1 MQTVDFSKILLH
13 RSAVNE
19 AAFFN
24 TFELRQTIRVNRLQ
38 IEWPKAWDRLLQ
50 FGLNPQDFCPDLSE
64 IGTTWLGSFHTMEAL
79 HPFVGQEIAK
89 IGGTKQFLLEAW
101 QACGV
106 EPEQSVVGIPWT
118 LDIRIVLYRRDWL
131 QKAGIEETTAFSNA
145 DHFCQ
150 TLRGLQ
156 DAGHPAPLGLT
167 TRQTVTRM
175 LHDLA
180 CWVWDARGDIRSNDG
195 QKMLL
200 AQPES
205 LSGLEAYFGLNE
217 FLDPEMQGQEEPDVL
232 RSFMTGKTAVA
243 VVSDLNYYWLKM
255 SETSDVTENLGVARL
270 MEVSFLGGTAL
281 AIWRYS
287 THVEAALKLI
297 EYLTSVEV
305 GQVLYEQYLTTPAN
319 LEAIAQSTL
328 AQDPFYSI
336 IRKSLLTGRGFHSSY
351 RWAGVE
357 ARLIPVIEQFW
368 QDLRANPKLEIAR
381 EVEKRFTEL
390 CNRLEQTI
398 LSAYQ

>member
-1 MQTVDFSKILLH
+1 MQTIDFSKMLLN
-13 RSAVNE
+13 RSAANE
-19 AAFFN
+19 AAFFDS
-24 TFELRQTIRVNRLQ
+24 FEQHQQIRAKRHQVG
-38 IEWPKAWDRLLQ
+38 WPEAWNRLLQ
-50 FGLNPQDFCPDLSE
+50 FGLNPQGPCPDLSE

-89 IGGTKQFLLEAW
+89 IGSAKQFLPEAW
-101 QACGV
+101 QACVV
-106 EPEQSVVGIPWT
+106 EPEQLVVGIPWT

-131 QKAGIEETTAFSNA
+131 QKAGIEETTAFSDA
-145 DHFCQ
+145 EHFRQ

-156 DAGHPAPLGLT
+156 DTGHLAPLGLT

-180 CWVWDARGDIRSNDG
+180 CWVWDARGEIRSHDG

-200 AQPES
+200 AQSES

-255 SETSDVTENLGVARL
+255 SETSEVTENLGVARL
-270 MEVSFLGGTAL
+270 MKVPFLGGTAL

-287 THVEAALKLI
+287 THVDAALKLI
-297 EYLTSVEV
+297 EYLTSIEA

-328 AQDPFYSI
+328 AQDPFYPI
-336 IRKSLLTGRGFHSSY
+336 IRKSLLTGRSFHSGY

-357 ARLIPVIEQFW
+357 ARLIPVIEKFW
-368 QDLRANPKLEIAR
+368 QDLRANPKLEIAC

-390 CNRLEQTI
+390 CIRLEQTI